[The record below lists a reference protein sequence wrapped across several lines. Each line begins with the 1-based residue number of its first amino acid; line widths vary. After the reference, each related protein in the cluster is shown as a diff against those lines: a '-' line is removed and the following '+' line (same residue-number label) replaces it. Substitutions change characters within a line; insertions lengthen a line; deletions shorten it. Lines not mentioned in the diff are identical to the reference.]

1 MGQLLKKDKR
11 PPVKIQLKKNDQV
24 KVIAGKDKGKTGRI
38 LNVDSA
44 SGRIMVEQINI
55 VKKHTRKNPAKQ
67 IAGGVAASVVTTVC
81 LIRTAP
87 HLLQTIITLETA
99 IEASDS
105 ATPPAICL
113 AGFFRVCFLTMLIC
127 STMTRPEA
135 ESTFKIRPVLPL
147 SLPAMT
153 LTWSFFFS

>member
-67 IAGGVAASVVTTVC
+67 IAGGVAESEASIAVSNVMIVCSKCGAVRIKHTVVTT
-81 LIRTAP
+81 
-87 HLLQTIITLETA
+87 
-99 IEASDS
+99 D
-105 ATPPAICL
+105 
-113 AGFFRVCFLTMLIC
+113 AGVTKRQRVCHKCGGALD
-127 STMTRPEA
+127 
-135 ESTFKIRPVLPL
+135 KK
-147 SLPAMT
+147 
-153 LTWSFFFS
+153 